1 MRVVTYSQI
10 PLLVKVP
17 TGVVVGVSVTII
29 LLVVAVVV
37 GAVVFLMIRRKQNTD
52 DGNLGTSYASMEGEG
67 QT

>member
-29 LLVVAVVV
+29 LLVVAVVA
-37 GAVVFLMIRRKQNTD
+37 GALIFLMIRRKQNAD
-52 DGNLGTSYASMEGEG
+52 DGNADSLDSSYAKMD
-67 QT
+67 Q